1 MTTQP
6 LSPLTMLLS
15 RHTRRRDV
23 ITLLGGAAAAWPLAA
38 QAQQPPMPVIGF
50 LNAASPD
57 QFAHVVAAFRIGL
70 NELGYVEG
78 ENVTIEYRW
87 ADGHYERLPAL
98 ATDLVGRQAKV
109 IATGSATSAALAVK
123 AATSAILIVFMLGT
137 DPVEVGLVASLSR
150 PGVNLTGVTTLNVE
164 IAPKRLEVLR
174 ELLPA
179 TNIMTVLVNYSGT
192 VEADLR
198 QVRSAAKT
206 LGLETIHILE
216 ASTEGDL
223 DKAFSTLVQRRA
235 GGLVISAD
243 TFFSGQS
250 AQLAALALRHAVPT
264 VSPYREFV
272 TSGGLMSYG
281 ASVTDLYRLVG
292 VYVGRILKGEKPAD
306 LPVQQA
312 TKLELIINLKTAK
325 TLGLDIPPTLLAR
338 ADEVIE

>member
-1 MTTQP
+1 M
-6 LSPLTMLLS
+6 S
-15 RHTRRRDV
+15 TRREFV
-23 ITLLGGAAAAWPLAA
+23 SLFGGAAVAWPLSAR
-38 QAQQPPMPVIGF
+38 AQQPAMPVIGF

-57 QFAHVVAAFRIGL
+57 QFAHVVAAVRIGL

-78 ENVTIEYRW
+78 KNVTIEYRW

-98 ATDLVGRQAKV
+98 ATDLVGRQAQV
-109 IATGSATSAALAVK
+109 IATGSATSAAMAAK
-123 AATSAILIVFMLGT
+123 AATSAIPIVFMLGT

-150 PGVNLTGVTTLNVE
+150 PGVNLTGITTLNVE
-164 IAPKRLEVLR
+164 IVPKRLEVLR

-179 TNIMTVLVNYSGT
+179 TNIMAVLVNPINYSGT

-198 QVRSAAKT
+198 QIRSAAKT

-216 ASTEGDL
+216 ASNDGDL
-223 DKAFSTLVQRRA
+223 HAAFLNLRQRQA

-250 AQLAALALRHAVPT
+250 EQLAALALRHAVPT

-272 TSGGLMSYG
+272 TAGGLMSYG
-281 ASVTDLYRLVG
+281 ASITDLYRMVG
-292 VYVGRILKGEKPAD
+292 VYVGRILKGERATE

-312 TKLELIINLKTAK
+312 TKVELAINLKTAK
-325 TLGLDIPPTLLAR
+325 ALGITIPPTLLAR